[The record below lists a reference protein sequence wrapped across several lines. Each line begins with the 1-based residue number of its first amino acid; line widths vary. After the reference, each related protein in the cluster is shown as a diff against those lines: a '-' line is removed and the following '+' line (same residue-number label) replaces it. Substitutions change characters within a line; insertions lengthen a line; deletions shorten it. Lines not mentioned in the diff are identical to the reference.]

1 MVNHF
6 FKEYFSFT
14 QKERRGTLTLL
25 LMIAGLIII
34 PFLFPLFIPAKKY
47 DHSGFEKQIAQLNIQ
62 TADSGKHF
70 VKTGGDDH
78 DNRIN
83 PQGQEKNDYP
93 DNKWQGT
100 LFPFDPNTLDEKG
113 WQKLGLKTRTIATI
127 QNYLAKGGRFKEAED
142 IKKIWGLT
150 EEFADKLMPY
160 VQIGNEEH
168 TAPTKPVY
176 EKEHYRIAPVD
187 INSADSTALDA
198 LPGIGFTLARRIIA
212 FREKLGGFYAV
223 EQVKETFGL
232 PDSIYQKIKPRLVI
246 GNTTL
251 KQLNINTVSF
261 DALKNH
267 PYCRF
272 AVANAIIQYRNQHG
286 NFNSLP
292 DLKKVVAVT
301 DEVYNK
307 LLPYLHL

>member
-14 QKERRGTLTLL
+14 QKERRGTLALL
-25 LMIAGLIII
+25 VIIAVLIIL
-34 PFLFPLFIPAKKY
+34 PFLFPLFIPAKNY
-47 DHSGFEKQIAQLNIQ
+47 DHRGFEKEIAQLNIQ

-70 VKTGGDDH
+70 ARTADDDH
-78 DNRIN
+78 DNRTY
-83 PQGQEKNDYP
+83 PQAREKGSHP
-93 DNKWQGT
+93 ENKWQGT
-100 LFPFDPNTLDEKG
+100 LFRFDPNTLDEKG
-113 WQKLGLKTRTIATI
+113 WLKLGLNTRTIATI
-127 QNYLAKGGRFKEAED
+127 QNYLAKGGRFKEPED

-150 EEFADKLMPY
+150 EDLADKLMPY
-160 VQIGNEEH
+160 IQIVKEEYT
-168 TAPTKPVY
+168 TATKPVY
-176 EKEHYRIAPVD
+176 EKQHYAIEPVN
-187 INSADSTALDA
+187 INTADSTALDA

-223 EQVKETFGL
+223 EQVQETFGL
-232 PDSIYQKIKPRLVI
+232 ADSIYQKIKPRLVT
-246 GNTTL
+246 GNTAV

-261 DALKNH
+261 DVLKNH

-272 AVANAIIQYRNQHG
+272 TVANAIIQYRNQHG